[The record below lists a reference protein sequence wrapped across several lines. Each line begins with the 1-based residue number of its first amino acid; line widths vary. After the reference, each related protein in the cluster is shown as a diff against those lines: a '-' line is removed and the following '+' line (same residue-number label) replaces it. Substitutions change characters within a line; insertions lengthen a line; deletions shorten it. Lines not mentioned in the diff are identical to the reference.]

1 MTAWVAIDFETA
13 NSLRGSP
20 CSVGLVKVKEG
31 QIVEEWSSLIKPPD
45 GHDHFDAF
53 NVGIHGI
60 TADRVRDAPG
70 WPETLE
76 RIAQFAGDT
85 PFVAHNAAFD
95 MGVLADACKASGLP
109 VPDLRFACTLVVARR
124 TWTGL
129 LSYKLPVLAAAL
141 GIELPRHHDAGDD
154 ARAAAQVMLAAL
166 KRQGPAALVDL
177 LGVHRIQM
185 GSYRGGVR
193 QGCKYRGAARRT
205 PFPDAEPNADPDNPF
220 YGLTVCFTGSLPNM
234 TRTAA
239 AERIAALGART
250 VSNVTKFVD
259 LLVVGAIEPRQLAP
273 GVKKTGK
280 LAKAERLRDFGHD
293 ITVIDAEEFYEL
305 LTVAEG

>member
-1 MTAWVAIDFETA
+1 MTSWVAIDFETA
-13 NSLRGSP
+13 NARRASP
-20 CSVGLVKVKEG
+20 CSVGLVKVKG
-31 QIVEEWSSLIKPPD
+31 GRIVEEWSSLIRPPH
-45 GHDHFDAF
+45 GHDHFDAY

-76 RIAQFAGDT
+76 HIVQFAGGT

-95 MGVLADACKASGLP
+95 IGVLADTSQASGLR

-129 LSYKLPVLAAAL
+129 LAYKLPVLADAL
-141 GIELPRHHDAGDD
+141 GIELPHHHDADDD

-166 KRQGPAALVDL
+166 RRQGTATLDDL
-177 LGVHRIQM
+177 LAVHRIQM

-193 QGCKYRGAARRT
+193 RGCKYRGASRRE
-205 PFPDAEPNADPDNPF
+205 PYPDAEPNADPDNPF
-220 YGLTVCFTGSLPNM
+220 YGLTVCFTGSLPGM

-239 AERIAALGART
+239 AERIAAFGAWT
-250 VSNVTKFVD
+250 VPHVTKFVD
-259 LLVVGAIEPRQLAP
+259 LLVVGGIEPHQLAP
-273 GVKKTGK
+273 GAKKTGK
-280 LAKAERLRDFGHD
+280 LAKAERLRDSGHD
-293 ITVIDAEEFYEL
+293 ITVIDAEECYEL
-305 LTVAEG
+305 LAVAEG